1 MHQERLKYPVYMLL
15 VCEDCLLIKLLTAIA
30 RLKEQTFWKYLKLKL
45 NGLMKFGLSI
55 NFATELL

>member
-1 MHQERLKYPVYMLL
+1 MLL